1 MNRSGRRRRRRISNV
16 MSEINVTPF
25 VDVMLVLLIIFMV
38 TAPLA
43 RHGLEI
49 KLPTATTKAINK
61 QEKWVIAVYK
71 NRRIYFNKKRV
82 KLGELEKKLRELV
95 KKDPKVELFF
105 KADKALPYGFAV
117 KVMAVARRAGVTNL
131 GMITEPISIGKK

>member
-1 MNRSGRRRRRRISNV
+1 MNRQGRRQRRSYNA

-49 KLPTATTKAINK
+49 QLPTAATKAINK
-61 QEKWVIAVYK
+61 EEKWVIAVYK
-71 NRRIYFNKKRV
+71 NRKIYFNKKRV
-82 KLGELEKKLRELV
+82 KLGELEKKLKELV
-95 KKDPKVELFF
+95 RKDPAVELFF
-105 KADKALPYGFAV
+105 KADRALPYGFAV
-117 KVMAVARRAGVTNL
+117 KVMAAARRAGVTNL
-131 GMITEPISIGKK
+131 GMITEPLSIRKK